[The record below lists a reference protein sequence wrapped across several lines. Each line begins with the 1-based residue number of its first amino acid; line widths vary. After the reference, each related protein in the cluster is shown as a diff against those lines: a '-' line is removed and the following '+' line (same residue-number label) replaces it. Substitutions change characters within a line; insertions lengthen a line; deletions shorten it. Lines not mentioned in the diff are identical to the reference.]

1 MAYEMRPETG
11 SLFKNDKKTEDK
23 HPNMTGTALIDGV
36 EYWVSAWTKEGAKG
50 RWQSLA
56 FKRKD
61 AAAPR
66 VPQEQKRPMDDMADE
81 IPFASCSLGDDV
93 IFKNLRWPLE

>member
-1 MAYEMRPETG
+1 MAYEIRELSG
-11 SLFKNDKKTEDK
+11 SLFKNEKKTEEK
-23 HPNMTGTALIDGV
+23 HPQMQGSCLIEGI

-61 AAAPR
+61 AKPDTKPAPASI
-66 VPQEQKRPMDDMADE
+66 EQMDDDV
-81 IPFASCSLGDDV
+81 PF
-93 IFKNLRWPLE
+93 